1 MSGVR
6 YPVGPVQSPENTSQ
20 EELLLWCWV
29 FSGSPVGSVPKG
41 SQRGEWTVLADL
53 AKVEP
58 VPLISI

>member
-6 YPVGPVQSPENTSQ
+6 YPVGPVESPENISQ
-20 EELLLWCWV
+20 EALLLWYWV
-29 FSGSPVGSVPKG
+29 FIGYPVGSVPKG
-41 SQRGEWTVLADL
+41 SRRGKWTVLAGL